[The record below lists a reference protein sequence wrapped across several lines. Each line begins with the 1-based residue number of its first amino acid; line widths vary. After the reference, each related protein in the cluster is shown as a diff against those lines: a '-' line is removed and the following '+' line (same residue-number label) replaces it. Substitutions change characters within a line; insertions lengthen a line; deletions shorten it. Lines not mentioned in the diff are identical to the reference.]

1 VAGLSQPPAT
11 LAEGTEAAL
20 PKDYAKLAPKLVDAV
35 LESLD
40 VQDGGAG
47 EFEVRRSA
55 DAAKPLVREF
65 MSRWKDDSRL
75 AGDKSHDEI
84 QESIRI
90 LADFYLKH
98 GQRTAL
104 PRAVVDSVRGH
115 LLAAKEVLPEPEPKS
130 FLGF

>member
-1 VAGLSQPPAT
+1 MRSWLPSSWTPCWKAWTSKMGVPA
-11 LAEGTEAAL
+11 
-20 PKDYAKLAPKLVDAV
+20 
-35 LESLD
+35 SS
-40 VQDGGAG
+40 
-47 EFEVRRSA
+47 RSA